1 MFFKGVP
8 NLTDLAFQSGTAYDF
23 FISLFVLHHPE
34 RFGLRASW
42 AAGVRS
48 RLPAVQRQFLEHAM
62 DIIAVPLTW
71 LCQPQNAN
79 QDSASMLSALAALP
93 AADRLE
99 TLLIGREVSAE
110 ARLTGSR
117 IQSEHHYHPE
127 DVEALRGFFQ
137 HRANPVK
144 AKTLQN
150 FAEALVDSA
159 QFGEGLLSAYQTY
172 FEVFFQEE
180 ERRIL
185 PFLQQGLTDSQHKAA
200 DLPLKDLINS
210 LSHGISYESFDTIRR
225 LILIPSYWSSPL
237 VFLHN
242 PQPDE
247 MILVF
252 GCRSD
257 SQNLIPGQYV
267 PDALISALKALSDPT
282 RLRIAC
288 YLRESPHSPSSL
300 ARLLRLRPP
309 TVIHH
314 LNTLR
319 LAGLVQILIA
329 SNGER
334 RYAVREEAIATT
346 LQQLD
351 VYLTTPPAKK

>member
-1 MFFKGVP
+1 MTK
-8 NLTDLAFQSGTAYDF
+8 LSFQTGTAHDF

-48 RLPAVQRQFLEHAM
+48 RLPAPQRQFLEQALE
-62 DIIAVPLTW
+62 IIAVPLNW
-71 LCQPQNAN
+71 LCQTGAVNP
-79 QDSASMLSALAALP
+79 DSTSMLNALAALP
-93 AADRLE
+93 AANRLE
-99 TLLIGREVSAE
+99 TLLSGHDVSREASMVVA
-110 ARLTGSR
+110 R
-117 IQSEHHYHPE
+117 IQSEHRFQTTDLE
-127 DVEALRGFFQ
+127 SLRGYFQ
-137 HRANPVK
+137 YRNNPVK
-144 AKTLQN
+144 QKTLQN
-150 FAEALVDSA
+150 FAQAMVDA
-159 QFGEGLLSAYQTY
+159 EQFGEELLAAYQTY

-185 PFLQQGLTDSQHKAA
+185 PFLQQGLINSQQKAA
-200 DLPLKDLINS
+200 DLPLTDLMNS
-210 LSHGISYESFDTIRR
+210 LSQGVSYESFDAIRQ

-237 VFLHN
+237 VFLHH
-242 PQPDE
+242 PKPDE

-252 GCRSD
+252 GCRTD

-267 PDALISALKALSDPT
+267 PDTLISALKALSDPT

-288 YLRESPHSPSSL
+288 YLRESPQSPSSL
-300 ARLLRLRPP
+300 ARRLRLRPP

-329 SNGER
+329 ANGER
-334 RYAVREEAIATT
+334 RYAMREEAVAKT
-346 LQQLD
+346 LQQLEA
-351 VYLTTPPAKK
+351 YLTNPPQVN